1 MFLRYAETVV
11 SKIRMN
17 IWDALQQFLC
27 YHKSIRKGLSANMMY
42 LLITAGVF
50 LLDLLIKGY
59 MDKKYARKVQH
70 KRCKGKILIEKYYN
84 NGAALNLLAKKPKL
98 MKYIHTLIMVL
109 VCVVYYFVLRI
120 TGKKLGKFGIA
131 LMTGGGLS
139 NLFDR
144 YTKGHVVDYFRFN
157 IGPKWLR
164 RIIFNISDFCIFI
177 GAVIAVLG
185 SEME

>member
-1 MFLRYAETVV
+1 M
-11 SKIRMN
+11 
-17 IWDALQQFLC
+17 
-27 YHKSIRKGLSANMMY
+27 GY

-50 LLDLLIKGY
+50 LLDFLLKAY

-70 KRCKGKILIEKYYN
+70 KRLHDKIMIEKYYN
-84 NGAALNLLAKKPKL
+84 KGAALNLFAKRPKL
-98 MKYIHTLIMVL
+98 MKILHTLIMVM
-109 VCVVYYFVLRI
+109 VCAVYYFVLRLN
-120 TGKKLGKFGIA
+120 GRKVGKLGLA
-131 LMTGGGLS
+131 LLTGGGLS

-144 YTKGHVVDYFRFN
+144 YTKGYVVDYFRFN

-177 GAVIAVLG
+177 GAAITILG

>member
-1 MFLRYAETVV
+1 M
-11 SKIRMN
+11 
-17 IWDALQQFLC
+17 
-27 YHKSIRKGLSANMMY
+27 GY

-50 LLDLLIKGY
+50 LLDFLLKAY

-70 KRCKGKILIEKYYN
+70 KRLHDKIMIEKYYN
-84 NGAALNLLAKKPKL
+84 KGAALNLLAKRPKL
-98 MKYIHTLIMVL
+98 MKTLHTLIMVM
-109 VCVVYYFVLRI
+109 VCAVYYFVLRLN
-120 TGKKLGKFGIA
+120 GKKAGKLGLA
-131 LMTGGGLS
+131 LLTGGGLS

-177 GAVIAVLG
+177 GAAIAIIG

>member
-1 MFLRYAETVV
+1 M
-11 SKIRMN
+11 
-17 IWDALQQFLC
+17 
-27 YHKSIRKGLSANMMY
+27 GY

-50 LLDLLIKGY
+50 LLDFLLKAY

-70 KRCKGKILIEKYYN
+70 KRLHDKIMIEKYYN
-84 NGAALNLLAKKPKL
+84 KGAALNLLAKRPKL
-98 MKYIHTLIMVL
+98 MKILHTLIMVM
-109 VCVVYYFVLRI
+109 VCAVYYFVLRLN
-120 TGKKLGKFGIA
+120 GRKVGKLGLA
-131 LMTGGGLS
+131 LLTGGGLS

-144 YTKGHVVDYFRFN
+144 YTKGYVVDYFRFN

-177 GAVIAVLG
+177 GAAITILG

>member
-1 MFLRYAETVV
+1 M
-11 SKIRMN
+11 
-17 IWDALQQFLC
+17 
-27 YHKSIRKGLSANMMY
+27 GY

-50 LLDLLIKGY
+50 FLDLLLKDY

-70 KRCKGKILIEKYYN
+70 KRLNDKVIIEKYYN
-84 NGAALNLLAKKPKL
+84 NGAALNLLEKKPKL
-98 MKYIHTLIMVL
+98 MKMIHTVIMVM
-109 VCVVYYFVLRI
+109 VCVIYYFILRLN
-120 TGKKLGKFGIA
+120 GRKVGKLGLA
-131 LMTGGGLS
+131 LLTGGGLS

-164 RIIFNISDFCIFI
+164 SIIFNISDFCIFI
-177 GAVIAVLG
+177 GAAIAILG